1 MSKKEWGN
9 ITWILMHSLAE
20 KINEEK
26 FNECKNTLV
35 KIIFDI
41 CKNLP
46 CPDCR
51 EHAIQSLKVSKINNI
66 SNKSDLKSF
75 LWEFHNIV
83 NKKLKKDCI
92 SFEECNDKYSKAKF
106 ATIVITFFKVYNNI
120 MYVEKMMAD
129 SFHRKRFLIN
139 LMKDLTSIKKYIQ

>member
-9 ITWILMHSLAE
+9 ITWIFIHSLAE

-26 FNECKNTLV
+26 FNECKNIVV

-41 CKNLP
+41 CQNLP

-51 EHAIQSLKVSKINNI
+51 EHAIQTLKASKINRLT
-66 SNKSDLKSF
+66 NKSDLKSF

-83 NKKLKKDCI
+83 NKKLKKDNI
-92 SFEECNDKYSKAKF
+92 SFEECNNKYSKAKLN
-106 ATIVITFFKVYNNI
+106 AIIIRFFNVYNNI

-129 SFHRKRFLIN
+129 SFHRKRFLNN
-139 LMKDLTSIKKYIQ
+139 LMNDLTTIKKYIQ